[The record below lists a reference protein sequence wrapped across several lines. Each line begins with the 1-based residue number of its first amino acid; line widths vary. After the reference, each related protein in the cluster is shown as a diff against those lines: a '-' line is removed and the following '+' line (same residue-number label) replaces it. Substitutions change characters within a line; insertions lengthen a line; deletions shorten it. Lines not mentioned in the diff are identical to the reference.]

1 MEDMG
6 YTNMEA
12 VIRNVSSKGLLVK
25 DTKSRASG
33 HSGEV
38 IGTLDSYK
46 LSLLFYL
53 AHVTKNMDAASDDPS
68 EIPPRYYFG
77 GYGNITED
85 FGVTQPTKTV
95 AQQIFAGERDLD
107 GYVESRYLHGRQQVG
122 KALRELQSMGI
133 VKCVRRANS
142 YQNINSVWILLIG
155 TQEEN
160 ATVERLAERHLAYID
175 RMRNKPRGF
184 AGMIDETTSR
194 FDIFD
199 RF

>member
-68 EIPPRYYFG
+68 EIPTISADTATSPR
-77 GYGNITED
+77 
-85 FGVTQPTKTV
+85 
-95 AQQIFAGERDLD
+95 
-107 GYVESRYLHGRQQVG
+107 
-122 KALRELQSMGI
+122 
-133 VKCVRRANS
+133 
-142 YQNINSVWILLIG
+142 
-155 TQEEN
+155 
-160 ATVERLAERHLAYID
+160 
-175 RMRNKPRGF
+175 
-184 AGMIDETTSR
+184 TSG
-194 FDIFD
+194 
-199 RF
+199 

>member
-6 YTNMEA
+6 YTNMEV

-107 GYVESRYLHGRQQVG
+107 GYVESRYGPVGLVHGWNTRCRYGVPECSLPFTPCSLHAPETCSTAFPTAWRQSHHNTTGTLRKHAGNRSGR
-122 KALRELQSMGI
+122 RF
-133 VKCVRRANS
+133 
-142 YQNINSVWILLIG
+142 
-155 TQEEN
+155 
-160 ATVERLAERHLAYID
+160 
-175 RMRNKPRGF
+175 RGLYPKF
-184 AGMIDETTSR
+184 V
-194 FDIFD
+194 
-199 RF
+199 